1 MSLKSQFVS
10 LFDYPIKVG
19 TRKNILESI
28 LGASETSFCHVVT
41 LNPEIIVYNEIDSG
55 KKRKM
60 LDKCF
65 FIADGISLAWA
76 SKILLKKKIDRFP
89 GIELAQALLTRED
102 KTFYFIGSR
111 CEIIEKAV
119 EKISRQNEKVSILGY
134 SDGYLDDDKRMNL
147 LEDIKNKQPDIVL
160 VGMGHERQ
168 DDLLF
173 EIGRVLTKGVGVGI
187 GGSFDVFSGELMR
200 APKWIQG
207 IQLEWFYRG
216 LSNPLRMKRWGFI
229 PKFIKLVIKAF

>member
-1 MSLKSQFVS
+1 MSLKSQFVR

-19 TRKNILESI
+19 TRKNIMESI
-28 LGASETSFCHVVT
+28 LGTSKTSFCHVVT
-41 LNPEIIVYNEIDSG
+41 LNPEIIVYNEIDIN

-76 SKILLKKKIDRFP
+76 SKILQKKKIDRFP

-102 KTFYFIGSR
+102 KTFYFIGSKT
-111 CEIIEKAV
+111 EIIEKAV
-119 EKISRQNEKVSILGY
+119 KKIGGQNEKLSIVGY
-134 SDGYLDDDKRMNL
+134 SDGYLDEQKRSNV

-160 VGMGHERQ
+160 VGMGHQRQ

-173 EIGRVLTKGVGVGI
+173 EIGQILTKGVGVGI
-187 GGSFDVFSGELMR
+187 GGSFDVLSGELMR
-200 APKWIQG
+200 APKWIQS